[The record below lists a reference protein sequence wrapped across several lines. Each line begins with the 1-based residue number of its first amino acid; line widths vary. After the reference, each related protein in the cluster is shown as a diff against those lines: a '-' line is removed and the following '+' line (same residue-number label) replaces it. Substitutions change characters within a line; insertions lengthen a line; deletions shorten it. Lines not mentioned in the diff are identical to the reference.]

1 MTLQPIGDNLIL
13 EIETKKKEEQTQS
26 GLILFNSGTEQD
38 QLRGDIGTVI
48 AAVGEGRTL
57 NNGQL
62 LPLTVK
68 VGSKVLYNKFAG
80 TEIESGNKK
89 YLILKET
96 DILAIVK

>member
-26 GLILFNSGTEQD
+26 GLILFNSGTEQS
-38 QLRGDIGTVI
+38 LRGDIGTVI
-48 AAVGEGRTL
+48 AEGRTL

-80 TEIESGNKK
+80 TEIESENKK

>member
-1 MTLQPIGDNLIL
+1 MILQPIGDNLIL

-26 GLILFNSGTEQD
+26 GLILFNSGTEQS
-38 QLRGDIGTVI
+38 LRGDIGTVI
-48 AAVGEGRTL
+48 AVGEGRTL

-96 DILAIVK
+96 DILAIIK